1 MPNFALLDR
10 VKLRLPTDLP
20 DAELLAMI
28 DAIAA
33 ELDARFG
40 VTGAITVELGDP
52 LNPADR
58 MLTTLR
64 LLRPADT
71 AQAITITE
79 IDPGNTGLAAHET
92 TLAAADFRVLHS
104 GRTLQRLTGGPNA
117 RTHWAPLVR
126 VLYTPVGLAAAR
138 DEVTIKLIALDLS
151 YRGALRTEKAGDYSV
166 TLSGD
171 MAADR
176 EAILKTLQDRGGM
189 VMA

>member
-1 MPNFALLDR
+1 MPNYVLLDR
-10 VKLRLPTDLP
+10 VKLRLQTDLP
-20 DAELLAMI
+20 DSELLAMI

-40 VTGAITVELGDP
+40 AAGAITVELGDP
-52 LNPADR
+52 LAPADR
-58 MLTTLR
+58 LVTTLR

-71 AQAITITE
+71 AQAITVTE
-79 IDPGNTGLAAHET
+79 IDHGNTGSAADET
-92 TLAAADFRVLHS
+92 ELDAADFRVLHG

-126 VLYTPVGLAAAR
+126 VEYTPVGLAAAR
-138 DEVTIKLIALDLS
+138 DEVTIKLLALDLS
-151 YRGALRTEKAGDYSV
+151 YRGALRSERAGDYQV

-176 EAILKTLQDRGGM
+176 EAILRTLQDRGGM

>member
-10 VKLRLPTDLP
+10 VRLRVPTDLP
-20 DAELLAMI
+20 DHELLTMI
-28 DAIAA
+28 DDIGR
-33 ELDARFG
+33 ELDERVG
-40 VTGAITVELGDP
+40 VTGAIEVELGDP

-58 MLTTLR
+58 LLTTLR
-64 LLRPADT
+64 LNRPADK
-71 AQAITITE
+71 AQPITVVE
-79 IDPGNTGLAAHET
+79 IDPGNTGLASHET
-92 TLAAADFRVLHS
+92 VLTAADFRVLHG

-117 RTHWAPLVR
+117 RTHWAPMVR

-151 YRGALRTEKAGDYSV
+151 YRGALRGERAGDYQF
-166 TLSGD
+166 TLTGD
-171 MAADR
+171 PVADR

>member
-20 DAELLAMI
+20 DSELLTMI
-28 DAIAA
+28 DNIEA

-40 VTGAITVELGDP
+40 VTGAIEVQLGDP
-52 LNPADR
+52 GNPADR
-58 MLTTLR
+58 FNTTLR
-64 LLRPADT
+64 LVRPADT
-71 AQAITITE
+71 AQAITIME
-79 IDPGNTGLAAHET
+79 IDPGNTGKAEHET
-92 TLAAADFRVLHS
+92 VLTAADFRVLHG

-138 DEVTIKLIALDLS
+138 AEVTIKLIALDLS
-151 YRGALRTEKAGDYSV
+151 YRGALRSEKAGDYAV

-176 EAILKTLQDRGGM
+176 EAILRTLQDRGGM

>member
-1 MPNFALLDR
+1 MPNYVLLDR
-10 VKLRLPTDLP
+10 VKLRLQTDLP
-20 DAELLAMI
+20 DSELLAMI

-40 VTGAITVELGDP
+40 AAGEITVELGDP
-52 LNPADR
+52 LAPADR
-58 MLTTLR
+58 LVTTLR
-64 LLRPADT
+64 LLRPADIGLP
-71 AQAITITE
+71 ITITE
-79 IDPGNTGLAAHET
+79 IDPANTGLASHET
-92 TLAAADFRVLHS
+92 ELDAADFRILHG

-126 VLYTPVGLAAAR
+126 VEYTPVGLAAAR
-138 DEVTIKLIALDLS
+138 DEVTIKLLALDLS
-151 YRGALRTEKAGDYSV
+151 YRGALRSERAGDYQV

-176 EAILKTLQDRGGM
+176 EAILRTLQDRGGM

>member
-1 MPNFALLDR
+1 MPNYALLDR
-10 VKLRLPTDLP
+10 IKLRLPTDLP
-20 DAELLAMI
+20 DSELLAMI

-40 VTGAITVELGDP
+40 AAGAITVELGDP
-52 LNPADR
+52 LTPGDR
-58 MLTTLR
+58 LFPTLR

-71 AQAITITE
+71 ALPITITE
-79 IDPGNTGLAAHET
+79 IDPGNTGNVADETVLAAG
-92 TLAAADFRVLHS
+92 DFRVLHG

-126 VLYTPVGLAAAR
+126 VAYTPVGLAAAR

-151 YRGALRTEKAGDYSV
+151 YRGALRSERAGDYQV

-176 EAILKTLQDRGGM
+176 EAILRTLQDRGGM

>member
-1 MPNFALLDR
+1 MPNYALLDR

-20 DAELLAMI
+20 DSELLAMI
-28 DAIAA
+28 DAITA

-40 VTGAITVELGDP
+40 VSGAIEVQLGDP
-52 LNPADR
+52 TDPASR
-58 MLTTLR
+58 FNATLR

-71 AQAITITE
+71 ALPITIKE
-79 IDPGNTGLAAHET
+79 IDPGNTGNAADET
-92 TLAAADFRVLHS
+92 VLTVADFRVLHG

-117 RTHWAPLVR
+117 RTHWAPLVS
-126 VLYTPVGLAAAR
+126 VLYTPIGLAAAR
-138 DEVTIKLIALDLS
+138 DEVTIKLLALDLS
-151 YRGALRTEKAGDYSV
+151 YRGALRSERAGDYQV

-176 EAILKTLQDRGGM
+176 ETILKTLQDRGGM

>member
-10 VKLRLPTDLP
+10 VKLRIPSDLP
-20 DAELLAMI
+20 DGELLAMI
-28 DAIAA
+28 DAITA

-40 VTGAITVELGDP
+40 AAGAITVDLGDP
-52 LNPADR
+52 ADPANR
-58 MLTTLR
+58 LKTTLR
-64 LLRPADT
+64 LLRPADIGLP
-71 AQAITITE
+71 ITVTE

-92 TLAAADFRVLHS
+92 ELAGADFRVLHG

-126 VLYTPVGLAAAR
+126 VEYTPIGLAAAR

-151 YRGALRTEKAGDYSV
+151 YRGALRSERAGDYQM

-176 EAILKTLQDRGGM
+176 EAILQTLEDRRGM

>member
-10 VKLRLPTDLP
+10 VKLRVPTDLP
-20 DAELLAMI
+20 DSELLAMI

-40 VTGAITVELGDP
+40 VAGAITVELGDP
-52 LNPADR
+52 ADPSDR
-58 MLTTLR
+58 LVTTLR

-71 AQAITITE
+71 AQPITIME
-79 IDPGNTGLAAHET
+79 IDPGNTGLAEHET
-92 TLAAADFRVLHS
+92 VLTAADFRVLHG

-126 VLYTPVGLAAAR
+126 VEYTPIGLAAAR

-151 YRGALRTEKAGDYSV
+151 YRGALRSERAGDYQV

-176 EAILKTLQDRGGM
+176 EAILRTLQDRGGM

>member
-1 MPNFALLDR
+1 MPDFALLDR

-20 DAELLAMI
+20 DSELLSMI
-28 DAIAA
+28 DAVAA

-40 VTGAITVELGDP
+40 AAGAITVELGDP
-52 LNPADR
+52 ADPMSSVR
-58 MLTTLR
+58 TSLR

-71 AQAITITE
+71 ALTITVTE
-79 IDPGNTGLAAHET
+79 IYPGNTGSSVDEK
-92 TLAAADFRVLHS
+92 TLAANDFRVLHG
-104 GRTLQRLTGGPNA
+104 GRTLQRLTGGLNPGY
-117 RTHWAPLVR
+117 HWAPMVR
-126 VLYTPVGLAAAR
+126 VAYTPVGLAAAR
-138 DEVTIKLIALDLS
+138 DEVTIKLLALDLS
-151 YRGALRTEKAGDYSV
+151 YRGALRSERAGDYQV

>member
-10 VKLRLPTDLP
+10 VKLRVPTDLP
-20 DAELLAMI
+20 DSELLDMI
-28 DAIAA
+28 GNIEL
-33 ELDARFG
+33 ELDGRFG
-40 VTGAITVELGDP
+40 VAGAVTAELGDP
-52 LNPADR
+52 LSPADR
-58 MLTTLR
+58 LVATLR

-71 AQAITITE
+71 GQAITVTE
-79 IDPGNTGLAAHET
+79 IDPGNTGLASHET
-92 TLAAADFRVLHS
+92 VLAPADFRVLHG

-117 RTHWAPLVR
+117 RTYWAPLVR
-126 VLYTPVGLAAAR
+126 VSYTPVGLAAAR
-138 DEVTIKLIALDLS
+138 DEVTIKLIHLDLS
-151 YRGALRTEKAGDYSV
+151 YRGALRSEKAGDYAF

>member
-1 MPNFALLDR
+1 MPDFALLDR

-40 VTGAITVELGDP
+40 AAGAITVELGDP
-52 LNPADR
+52 LTPGDR
-58 MLTTLR
+58 LFPTLR
-64 LLRPADT
+64 L
-71 AQAITITE
+71 
-79 IDPGNTGLAAHET
+79 IDPGNTGLASHET
-92 TLAAADFRVLHS
+92 VLDAADFRVLHG

-126 VLYTPVGLAAAR
+126 VAYTPVGLAAAR

-151 YRGALRTEKAGDYSV
+151 YRGSIRSERAGDYQI

-171 MAADR
+171 MGTDR
-176 EAILKTLQDRGGM
+176 EAILRTLEDRRGM

>member
-20 DAELLAMI
+20 ESELLTMI
-28 DAIAA
+28 DNIEA

-40 VTGAITVELGDP
+40 ASGAITVDMGDP
-52 LNPADR
+52 GNPADR
-58 MLTTLR
+58 FNTTLR

-92 TLAAADFRVLHS
+92 VLTSADFRVLHG

-138 DEVTIKLIALDLS
+138 DEVVIKLIALDLS
-151 YRGALRTEKAGDYSV
+151 YRGALRSERAGDYQF

-176 EAILKTLQDRGGM
+176 EAILQTLEDRRGM